1 MDAQDGQ
8 DFLMRDS
15 GFPHPP
21 MADICERR
29 RRICERR
36 RRICDFHGNDG
47 MKTDNVN

>member
-8 DFLMRDS
+8 DFLIWDS
-15 GFPHPP
+15 WIP
-21 MADICERR
+21 ASAYEDICERH
-29 RRICERR
+29 